1 MKEMT
6 GALLVLLA
14 LVAPSGLAWLIARWL
29 SRKEVAGQRRY
40 GP

>member
-14 LVAPSGLAWLIARWL
+14 LVAPSGLAWLIVKWL
-29 SRKEVAGQRRY
+29 GREDVDG
-40 GP
+40 